1 MPRSFAPALAVL
13 TLSLA
18 SLVASSESAAG
29 PPDATSGHPTKLPAA
44 PPGKTWKLVWDDEFD
59 GDVLDSRKWEI
70 PPEAPRQDGLW
81 SPRSIRL
88 DGKGH
93 LLIETRKEGKDYLSG
108 CVRTRGIYEH
118 AFGYYEARCKMQ
130 AQPGFWSAF
139 WMYSPEVGH
148 IGDAGRDGTEID
160 IFEKPSLDD
169 WTEHSLHWDG
179 YGKVHRQAGK
189 KVEVPGIMKGF
200 HTFGLWWS
208 PDEYVFYVDGKE
220 TWRTR
225 AGGVCQVPV
234 YLKLST
240 EIGDWAGDIKK
251 AKLPDAF
258 AVDYVRVFDLVDV
271 KKP

>member
-1 MPRSFAPALAVL
+1 MSCLFTPALAAFTLVL
-13 TLSLA
+13 TFFVSP
-18 SLVASSESAAG
+18 SDSTAG
-29 PPDATSGHPTKLPAA
+29 PPNATHEPPTKLPAA
-44 PPGKTWKLVWDDEFD
+44 PAGKTWKLVWNDEFD

-70 PPEAPRQDGLW
+70 PPEAPRRDGLW

-88 DGKGH
+88 DGKGY
-93 LLIETRKEGKDYLSG
+93 LLIETRKEGKDFLSG
-108 CVRTRGIYEH
+108 CVRTRGKFER
-118 AFGYYEARCKMQ
+118 AFGYYEARCRIQ
-130 AQPGFWSAF
+130 TQPGFWSAF
-139 WMYSPEVGH
+139 WMYTPKVNQ

-169 WTEHSLHWDG
+169 WTEHNLHWDG
-179 YGKVHRQAGK
+179 YGKEHRQAGK
-189 KVEVPGIMKGF
+189 KVKVPGIMDGF

-208 PDEYVFYVDGKE
+208 PDEYIFYVDGKE
-220 TWRTR
+220 TWRSR
-225 AGGVCQVPV
+225 DGGVCQVPV

-258 AVDYVRVFDLVDV
+258 VVDHVRVFDLVDA